1 MKAGKKIGLITAT
14 AVSVLA
20 GAGISGLIA
29 LDLLGEELL
38 VKLWRGAS
46 AEPTRPGVSG
56 SILESIENYTFFKS
70 VEAKEH
76 GISVKTGVAFSTLA
90 DLLAGKHREL
100 WCYVQIAPTGG
111 LPRQIG
117 LGTQSGTAPPVF
129 TDLSGY
135 PKEELAVVGLSA
147 RTLHALAKTHCRFA
161 KGTTRAPSR
170 KGEGQ
175 T

>member
-1 MKAGKKIGLITAT
+1 MIGRSIGYAAAATFSACVLTGIGALIVAD
-14 AVSVLA
+14 LF
-20 GAGISGLIA
+20 GEDA
-29 LDLLGEELL
+29 LS
-38 VKLWRGAS
+38 KLWQGAS
-46 AEPTRPGVSG
+46 LESARPAVSG

-100 WCYVQIAPTGG
+100 WCYVQVAPNGG

-117 LGTQSGTAPPVF
+117 LGAQSGTASPVYA
-129 TDLSGY
+129 DLSGY

-147 RTLHALAKTHCRFA
+147 RKLHALAKTHCRFA
-161 KGTTRAPSR
+161 KSSAAPPASTKGGRA
-170 KGEGQ
+170 
-175 T
+175 